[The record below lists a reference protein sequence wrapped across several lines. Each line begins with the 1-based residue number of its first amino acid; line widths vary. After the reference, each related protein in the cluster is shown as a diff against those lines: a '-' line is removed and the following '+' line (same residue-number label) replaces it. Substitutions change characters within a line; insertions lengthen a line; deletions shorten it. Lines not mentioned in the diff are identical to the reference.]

1 MKESI
6 AKIRAALE
14 MARDYITSD
23 LASERGAFE
32 GYEGLSRI
40 GEIKADIEANDEALA
55 ALAELER
62 AAEPV
67 AWQYRLD
74 GDCEWS
80 QCSMRGFDTL
90 VSIGECETRQLYT
103 TTLPAQPA
111 PGMFTAEEMK
121 EAYFEGYDDCYVIP
135 PHNDWR
141 VTWPMSDTHKL
152 IKDRTP

>member
-1 MKESI
+1 MTNNI

-14 MARDYITSD
+14 QAGDYISSD

-32 GYEGLSRI
+32 GYEGVSRI
-40 GEIKADIEANDEALA
+40 DEIKADLANNSAALA
-55 ALAELER
+55 ALAKLEKA

-80 QCSMRGFDTL
+80 QCTMRGFDTL

-103 TTLPAQPA
+103 TPPPA
-111 PGMFTAEEMK
+111 PATPDQTLSALTAYKAQQGDE
-121 EAYFEGYDDCYVIP
+121 YV
-135 PHNDWR
+135 R
-141 VTWPMSDTHKL
+141 MQAALQAAGESK
-152 IKDRTP
+152 